1 MAENVLINHKL
12 ILFSQP
18 CIFIIVVK
26 NAYFYPL
33 NNF

>member
-1 MAENVLINHKL
+1 MAEMLINYKL

-26 NAYFYPL
+26 NAYLFIQ
-33 NNF
+33 